1 MPETIKCF
9 CYQVFDREDNGFISA
24 DELRRVMMNLG
35 EKLTNEDVEEMIREA
50 DVDGTGRVNYTG

>member
-1 MPETIKCF
+1 
-9 CYQVFDREDNGFISA
+9 
-24 DELRRVMMNLG
+24 MMNLG